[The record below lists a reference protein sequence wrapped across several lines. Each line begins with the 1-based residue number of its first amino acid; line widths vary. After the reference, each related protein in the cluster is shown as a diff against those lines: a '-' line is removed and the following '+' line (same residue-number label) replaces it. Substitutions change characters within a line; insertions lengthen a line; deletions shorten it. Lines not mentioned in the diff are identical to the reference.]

1 MTTLAI
7 IALFCC
13 IAPALAVSVG
23 GLIDVTRSRELNREI
38 LRAFAVRSKPASS
51 DSSC

>member
-23 GLIDVTRSRELNREI
+23 GIVDVARSHALNREI
-38 LRAFAVRSKPASS
+38 VRAFAVRSKPASS